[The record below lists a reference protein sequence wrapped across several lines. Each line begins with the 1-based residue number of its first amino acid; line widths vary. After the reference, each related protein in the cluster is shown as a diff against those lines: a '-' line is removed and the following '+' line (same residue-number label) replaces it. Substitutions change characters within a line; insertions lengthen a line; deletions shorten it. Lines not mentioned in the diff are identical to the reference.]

1 MVTVGRRGEDGTIL
15 YARDDT
21 ALRHDAGVQ
30 QETDTPSEAYAP
42 FPKWES
48 GRPGGWDS
56 LPWNR

>member
-21 ALRHDAGVQ
+21 ALRHDAGVEA
-30 QETDTPSEAYAP
+30 ETDTPAEAYEA
-42 FPKWES
+42 FAKWKS
-48 GRPGGWDS
+48 GQPAGWES